1 MTNPTPASSNR
12 SRWRPALALGGAF
25 VLGLLVG
32 GLLVGTLVYHRVG
45 DLARLRTQTGFVER
59 MMETIEPTGPDQRQ
73 TIRPILSA
81 TGQTVERTLTH
92 SRDSLRTELQRM
104 RKALAPHL
112 TPEQMDRLKAFFD
125 RLHSRARAPVSSP
138 AQDTTASL
146 SPADSTSP

>member
-1 MTNPTPASSNR
+1 
-12 SRWRPALALGGAF
+12 
-25 VLGLLVG
+25 
-32 GLLVGTLVYHRVG
+32 
-45 DLARLRTQTGFVER
+45 
-59 MMETIEPTGPDQRQ
+59 METIEPTGPDQRQ

-125 RLHSRARAPVSSP
+125 RLRSRARAPVSSP